1 MDLKTKLKTRI
12 SKDEIIELIYSLN
25 NNRISIEEII
35 DLLKN
40 QETQFQAS
48 WLMTHLVENK
58 PSILKETH
66 IKQLVKILET
76 TSHEGL
82 ERNIWRSLNFVE
94 IPSKIHENL
103 INIAF
108 DKLEN
113 HKTAIAI
120 QVFAM
125 SVLEKV
131 LVNQTELQLAL
142 KAILEL
148 KLEQQPSAGL
158 KSRALKIIHKINLN
172 HDTAF

>member
-40 QETQFQAS
+40 KETQFQAS

-66 IKQLVKILET
+66 IKQLAKILET

-94 IPSKIHENL
+94 IPSETHESL
-103 INIAF
+103 INTAF
-108 DKLEN
+108 EKLEN

-120 QVFAM
+120 QVFSM
-125 SVLEKV
+125 SVLEKLLIKEV
-131 LVNQTELQLAL
+131 ELQLAL
-142 KAILEL
+142 KAILEM

-172 HDTAF
+172 NDLSI